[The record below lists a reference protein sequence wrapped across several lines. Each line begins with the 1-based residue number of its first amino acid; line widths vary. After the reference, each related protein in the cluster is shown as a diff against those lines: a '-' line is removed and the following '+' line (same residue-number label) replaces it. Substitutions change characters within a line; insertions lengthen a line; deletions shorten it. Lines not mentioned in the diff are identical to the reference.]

1 MKFLII
7 FNYVSFPLANNRGE
21 SVLEGVNHPRKDTLK
36 FLPQLLAFAGTLYY
50 YVHSCAHISD
60 TDARIHAAFRTTLE
74 HAPGTI
80 SPWTYVGTKGSVF
93 PLHQE
98 DALLPS
104 ANQLVLGRPKVWVNI
119 TTHNLMRLQG
129 MMEGASS

>member
-1 MKFLII
+1 
-7 FNYVSFPLANNRGE
+7 
-21 SVLEGVNHPRKDTLK
+21 VLEGVDHPRKDTLK
-36 FLPQLLAFAGTLYY
+36 FLPQLLAFAGTLDY
-50 YVHSCAHISD
+50 YVHSYAHLSD
-60 TDARIHAAFRTTLE
+60 TDERIHAAFCTALE

-104 ANQLVLGRPKVWVNI
+104 ANQLVLGQPKIWMNI
-119 TTHNLMRLQG
+119 TPYNLVRLQG
-129 MMEGASS
+129 MTEGASS